1 LENGLVVA
9 QVALAV
15 MIASGAALLA
25 RSVANLYAVQPGV
38 ALDGVAVVDVVFD
51 DALETAMKKKTIDEL
66 ERALRE
72 LPGVISVGVG
82 QQLPL
87 RGGGYRGDLHIAE
100 RPDIENAA
108 TEYRMVTPGYLES
121 LGVAVRQGRA
131 ITNADR
137 SDTVRVVVI
146 NEAFAQRYF
155 PGVDPLGRSIGVDGA
170 GGRFRIVGVVAN
182 AAEKRLTDAADP
194 VRYVAVAQSRW
205 IEGAQSIVL
214 RSAPGLDEASML
226 ETARRTI
233 ARVAPGVAVHQTTT
247 MRRVRDKAV
256 GPARQVVLLLSL
268 LAGLAL
274 ILGAVGIYGV
284 ISHFA
289 SRRRRDWAIRVALG
303 LPGARVI
310 THVLQHA
317 ALLVSV
323 GIAVGLAGAASLTG
337 LLSSFLYG
345 VRALDPVAFAAAGAV
360 LFGVGIAAAFVPALR
375 AGLTDPL
382 KALREQ

>member
-1 LENGLVVA
+1 
-9 QVALAV
+9 
-15 MIASGAALLA
+15 
-25 RSVANLYAVQPGV
+25 
-38 ALDGVAVVDVVFD
+38 
-51 DALETAMKKKTIDEL
+51 
-66 ERALRE
+66 
-72 LPGVISVGVG
+72 
-82 QQLPL
+82 
-87 RGGGYRGDLHIAE
+87 
-100 RPDIENAA
+100 
-108 TEYRMVTPGYLES
+108 
-121 LGVAVRQGRA
+121 
-131 ITNADR
+131 
-137 SDTVRVVVI
+137 VVVI

-155 PGVDPLGRSIGVDGA
+155 PGVDPLGKSIGIDGA

-194 VRYVAVAQSRW
+194 VRYVALAQSPW
-205 IEGAQSIVL
+205 IDGAQSIVL
-214 RSAPGLDEASML
+214 RSAPGLAEASLL
-226 ETARRTI
+226 EAARRTV

-274 ILGAVGIYGV
+274 ILGAVGVYGV

-317 ALLVSV
+317 ALMVSA
-323 GIAVGLAGAASLTG
+323 GIAVGIAGAASLTG

-345 VRALDPVAFAAAGAV
+345 VTALDPFAFAAAGAV